1 MATKETLATAINQVL
16 NSIRKEKEAERIDM
30 ELFANNCIR
39 EFQRLDLPFYSIA
52 INTKDKNRI
61 SIEAPFLV
69 NCHIQVEQYL
79 FGSKEKAALLYINGR
94 SVRKIRLEDNNP
106 EYMARIAHALLD
118 YLKRYIILKNK
129 FDSK

>member
-1 MATKETLATAINQVL
+1 MASKDTLSAAINQVL
-16 NSIRKEKEAERIDM
+16 NSIRKEKESKRIDM

-39 EFQRLDLPFYSIA
+39 EFQQLDLPFYSISVSESDKTR
-52 INTKDKNRI
+52 IN
-61 SIEAPFLV
+61 IEAPFIV
-69 NCHIQVEQYL
+69 NCHIQIEQYL
-79 FGSKEKAALLYINGR
+79 FGSKEKAALLIINGR

-129 FDSK
+129 FIN